1 MIPRANS
8 SDPASAPVDTDVC
21 LSSTWKE
28 HNSEHGFADPLLE
41 SMAARFRLLGEPV
54 RLKILAALA
63 TGERNVGEIVT
74 LTGAG
79 QPNVSKHLAALTQG
93 GLIKRHKVG
102 TNIYY
107 AITDPAIPTL
117 CDAVCAS
124 VLQRIAQEAQA
135 LGLAQLPRPTD
146 ERAFE
151 RDQS

>member
-1 MIPRANS
+1 MISRVNS
-8 SDPASAPVDTDVC
+8 SDTARAPVANAR

-28 HNSEHGFADPLLE
+28 HDNEHGFADPLLE
-41 SMAARFRLLGEPV
+41 AMATRFRLLGEPV

-107 AITDPAIPTL
+107 AVTDPAIPTL

-135 LGLAQLPRPTD
+135 LGLAPMPGRPTD
-146 ERAFE
+146 ERARA